1 MGVCFI
7 ERRGLMIRFI
17 CKRLLGAIPSIFGLS
32 IITFLLIQLIPG
44 NPVLTYLRV
53 SNIQASEETVQ
64 AMRVEMGLDQPLV
77 MQYVQWLA
85 NVLQFDFG
93 TSFISKRSVLDEMM
107 LHFIPTLQL
116 TAVAFLLI
124 IVCSIPLGI
133 ISALRR
139 GKWFDR
145 MTQLFAFSSVSLPTF
160 WLGFLLIYFFSVQL
174 DLLPVLGKE
183 SAAHFVLPA
192 TTLALGYI
200 GTYLRLIRASTIEV
214 LSEPFVLYA
223 QARGLKERTI
233 VWRHIFKKAASPT
246 LTGLGMSFGNML
258 GGAVIVENI
267 FAWPGMGQLLVESIV
282 NQDYPMI
289 QGCVLLLGIVFVL
302 INLVV
307 DILCG
312 WLDPRIRL
320 AGERIK

>member
-1 MGVCFI
+1 
-7 ERRGLMIRFI
+7 MIRFI
-17 CKRLLGAIPSIFGLS
+17 YKRLLGAIPSIFGLS

-53 SNIQASEETVQ
+53 SNIQASEEVVQ
-64 AMRVEMGLDQPLV
+64 ALRVKMGLDQPLI

-93 TSFISKRSVLDEMM
+93 TSFISKRPVVDEMV
-107 LHFIPTLQL
+107 LHFLPTLQL
-116 TAVAFLLI
+116 TTVAFLLI
-124 IVCSIPLGI
+124 IVCSIPLGVT
-133 ISALRR
+133 SALHR
-139 GKWFDR
+139 GKWFDKL
-145 MTQLFAFSSVSLPTF
+145 TQLFAFSSVSLPTF
-160 WLGFLLIYFFSVQL
+160 WLGFLLMYFFSVQF
-174 DLLPVLGKE
+174 DLLPVLGKG
-183 SAAHFVLPA
+183 SVVHFVLPA
-192 TTLALGYI
+192 TTLAIGYI

-214 LSEPFVLYA
+214 LEEPFILYA

-233 VWRHIFKKAASPT
+233 VWRHILKKAASPT

-258 GGAVIVENI
+258 GGTIIVENI

-289 QGCVLLLGIVFVL
+289 QACVLLLGIVFFL
-302 INLVV
+302 TNLLV

-320 AGERIK
+320 ADDRIK